1 MGPTSGPGE
10 LAITSRAWR
19 VQVTYGP
26 FDPILSDKDRFPSL
40 YPMASKDGFLVHGM
54 IQLLMHFGWTWVGLF
69 VSEDMKGEQF
79 LQDLKAEMV
88 KESICVSLV
97 EKVPEIKRLHEDS
110 MLMLRDRIRD
120 SLANVYI
127 LCGDAE
133 SIKFIS
139 YFTETYL
146 ISGKV
151 WIMEE
156 NWHNLLH
163 EWDHILKRFYGSL
176 LFSHWEKA
184 IPSFRHFVKGVNPSR
199 YPEDSYLRKI
209 WLQIFKRLIV
219 GTQCGEIETCPPN
232 ASLESVPVSMGMM
245 NLSDSSYLVY
255 NAVYTVAQALHE
267 MLLINT
273 EMGSTGNAE
282 GPTLLPWQVHLLQ
295 RQDLYCSPN
304 GIGGILLRHSSMAR
318 LVTHGQ

>member
-1 MGPTSGPGE
+1 
-10 LAITSRAWR
+10 
-19 VQVTYGP
+19 
-26 FDPILSDKDRFPSL
+26 
-40 YPMASKDGFLVHGM
+40 MAF
-54 IQLLMHFGWTWVGLF
+54 
-69 VSEDMKGEQF
+69 
-79 LQDLKAEMV
+79 
-88 KESICVSLV
+88 V
-97 EKVPEIKRLHEDS
+97 EKVSEIRRLHEVS
-110 MLMLRDRIRD
+110 TLMLRDRIRD

-127 LCGDAE
+127 LYGDAE

-163 EWDHILKRFYGSL
+163 DIYGSL

-184 IPSFRHFVKGVNPSR
+184 IPGFRHFVKGVNPSR
-199 YPEDSYLRKI
+199 YPEDFYLRKI
-209 WLQIFKRLIV
+209 WLQIFNCLIV
-219 GTQCGEIETCPPN
+219 GTQCGEIENCPPN
-232 ASLESVPVSMGMM
+232 ASLESVPVSLGMM
-245 NLSDSSYLVY
+245 NLSDSSYPVY

-304 GIGGILLRHSSMAR
+304 GIGGILLRHSSMTR